1 MASLPWAA
9 SVWVMIQ
16 VAAPTRVHQRLAAAQ
31 DGARQVLHASAT
43 AIYVD
48 LDGLSLGLVSAG
60 ATRVPCALWSMIP
73 DLTGLARSGV
83 RVQDGLVYV
92 GPEQVRITRLVDVN
106 VPTVGTGGDHRSER
120 ATCLTSSAGLRLPAD
135 GRLTV
140 AHLDRLLGRGP
151 GLTPLGDDV
160 LAGWFAARHAAG
172 RPDPV
177 LAAAVRRRLAVT
189 TLLSATLLD
198 CALQGE
204 ALPQLGAW
212 LAEPNDATTEALLAV
227 GATSGAGLLT
237 GAGLA
242 LTSITDRDHPGRA
255 A

>member
-1 MASLPWAA
+1 
-9 SVWVMIQ
+9 MIP
-16 VAAPTRVHQRLAAAQ
+16 VAAPTRVRERLAAAHA
-31 DGARQVLHASAT
+31 GPRPVLHASAT

-48 LDGLSLGLVSAG
+48 LDGWTLGLVSAG
-60 ATRVPCALWSMIP
+60 ATRVPCALWSSLP
-73 DLTGLARSGV
+73 DLTGLARTGV
-83 RVQDGLVYV
+83 RVVDGALHV
-92 GPEQVRITRLVDVN
+92 GAEEARITRLVDVGA
-106 VPTVGTGGDHRSER
+106 PTLSPGDDLGGRRSER
-120 ATCLTSSAGLRLPAD
+120 ATCLTGSAGLDLPAD
-135 GRLTV
+135 GRLTL

-172 RPDPV
+172 RPDHL

-198 CALQGE
+198 CALRGE
-204 ALPQLGAW
+204 VLPELGDW
-212 LAEPNDATTEALLAV
+212 LARPTPQHADALLAV
-227 GATSGAGLLT
+227 GATSGAGLLV

-242 LTSITDRDHPGRA
+242 LTSLTDRDHPGRA